1 MKKLDFPLRVK
12 RVDIDTGREGIAFI
26 NKYCPVV
33 VAHGLEGMNRVRIFI
48 DEEKWV
54 IATINVVNSP
64 VVYPEEII
72 LSNKIMEKLS
82 IKEGDMV
89 RISHMEVLTSF
100 SYVRSKMYGN
110 ELDEKEFLAIMQDIT
125 KGRYSSVQIS
135 SFLTACCGDNLNEEE
150 IVGLTKSMVEVGE
163 RIDWS
168 ESIVVDKHCI
178 GGVPGNRT
186 TPIVVAIASA
196 FGLTIPKTSSRAI
209 TSPAGTADTME
220 VFTNVDLSFAK
231 MKEVVKKEKG
241 CLVWGGGTPLSP
253 ADDILIKVEYDLDID
268 SNGQMIASV
277 MSKKIAAGATHTVID
292 IPVGPTAKA
301 RTKKDAETLKKLFE
315 YVAEKLNI
323 KSKVILTDGTQPIG
337 NGVGPALEA
346 KDVELVL
353 KNDPEAPQD
362 LREKAIMLAG
372 LILEYSPSVKAGTG
386 KAEAKKILDSGKA
399 WDKFRSICLA
409 QGAIKEIPQANYIY
423 SVKAQRTGVVSE
435 IDNRKLS
442 QLAKM
447 AGAPIA
453 KAAGVYLNKHLKDKV
468 KKGDVLYSI
477 HAEAEGELNYALK
490 LLNEFEIVKIK

>member
-1 MKKLDFPLRVK
+1 MKKCDFPLRVK

-33 VAHGLEGMNRVRIFI
+33 TSHGLEGMNRVRIWI

-54 IATINVVNSP
+54 IATINVVNSA

-72 LSNKIMEKLS
+72 LSNKIMEKLNVQ
-82 IKEGDMV
+82 EGDMV
-89 RISHMEVLTSF
+89 KISHMEILTSF
-100 SYVRSKMYGN
+100 SYVRKKMYGN
-110 ELDEKEFLAIMQDIT
+110 ILDEKEFSSIIQDIT
-125 KGRYSSVQIS
+125 RGQYSSVQIA
-135 SFLTACCGDNLNEEE
+135 SFLTACCGDRLDKEE
-150 IVGLTKSMVEVGE
+150 IAGLTKAMVDVGE
-163 RIDWS
+163 RLDWS

-186 TPIVVAIASA
+186 TPIIVAIVSA

-220 VFTNVDLSFAK
+220 VFTDVNLSFAK
-231 MKEVVKKEKG
+231 MKAVVKKEKG
-241 CLVWGGGTPLSP
+241 CLIWGGGTSLSP

-268 SNGQMIASV
+268 SEGQMVASV
-277 MSKKIAAGATHTVID
+277 MSKKIAAGSTHTIID

-301 RTKKDAETLKKLFE
+301 RTKKDADRLKGLFE
-315 YVAEKLNI
+315 FVGNKLGI
-323 KSKVILTDGTQPIG
+323 KVKVILTDGTQPIG
-337 NGVGPALEA
+337 NGIGPALEA

-353 KNDPEAPQD
+353 KNDPDAPKD
-362 LREKAIMLAG
+362 LLQKSVELAG
-372 LILEYSPSVKAGTG
+372 LILEYSPNVKDGEG
-386 KAEAKKILDSGKA
+386 KAKAREILKSGKA

-409 QGAIKEIPQANYIY
+409 QGGIKEIPQANYIHN
-423 SVKAQRTGVVSE
+423 VKAKQAGVVCE